1 MAYQRV
7 PRPTNALPNSL
18 AWKALCMSR
27 ATFYRRL
34 RNGSLTAPIS
44 RDGTARLWWTP
55 ADLEVAMLEVWKPR
69 P

>member
-7 PRPTNALPNSL
+7 PRPSNAIPNCL

-27 ATFYRRL
+27 ATFYRKL
-34 RNGSLTAPIS
+34 KNGTLTAPIL

-55 ADLEVAMLEVWKPR
+55 ADLDVAILEVVKR
-69 P
+69 PV